1 MAGKSNPTRANKPS
15 RLKHKA
21 LLCLETST
29 AVGSVALVDR
39 KGVLARCC
47 RTSPAPH
54 AQELFLTVKQLLDDC
69 HQRPADLLGVAV
81 AAGPGSFTG
90 LRVAVSAGKTLA
102 WSAGIPLFAVGS
114 LEALAFGAAAWKLP
128 VCAIFNAG
136 QEELYA
142 GVYSRSEPDSPIQEI
157 VAPAAFA
164 LDKLCAEL
172 TGFERVICL
181 GEGFRAR
188 EKELTACLGQR
199 LEQIPSH
206 YDLPDAALVGE
217 LVFTGLERYRVE
229 DIFRFE
235 PFYVRSSRVQLR
247 LKV

>member
-1 MAGKSNPTRANKPS
+1 MAGNSNPTRTNKPS
-15 RLKHKA
+15 RLKDKA

-29 AVGSVALVDR
+29 AAGSVALVNR
-39 KGVLARCC
+39 KGVLARSC
-47 RTSPAPH
+47 RADPAPH
-54 AQELFLTVKQLLDDC
+54 AKELFLTVKLLLDEC
-69 HQRPADLLGVAV
+69 HQRPADLRGVAV

-102 WSAGIPLFAVGS
+102 WSAGVPLFAVGS
-114 LEALAFGAAAWKLP
+114 LEALAFGPAAWKVP

-136 QEELYA
+136 QEEFYA
-142 GVYSRSEPDSPIQEI
+142 GVYSRSEPEGPIQEI
-157 VAPAAFA
+157 VAPGAFA
-164 LDKLCAEL
+164 LDRLCAEL
-172 TGFERVICL
+172 TGFKRVICL
-181 GEGFRAR
+181 GEGFRAL

-199 LEQIPSH
+199 LEQVPSR

-235 PFYVRSSRVQLR
+235 PFYVRSSRAQLR